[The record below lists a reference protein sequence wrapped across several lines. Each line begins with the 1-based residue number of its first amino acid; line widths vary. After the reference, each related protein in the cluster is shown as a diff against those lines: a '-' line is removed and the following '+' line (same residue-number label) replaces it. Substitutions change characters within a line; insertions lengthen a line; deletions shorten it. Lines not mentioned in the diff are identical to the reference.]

1 MTVTRFDPGAALIFL
16 LGVVWGPRDRQQ
28 DLRLVFGPGSA
39 ETIIAP
45 DVLDDIGYTARQGEA
60 ITVTRSVV
68 GKESGYLI
76 RVARFRAL
84 GFEFTDF
91 RVNALDLPERYGIN
105 GLLGLGF
112 LRHFNY
118 EVRSGEGRIRAERID
133 VDVSK

>member
-1 MTVTRFDPGAALIFL
+1 LKVTRFDAAADLIFL
-16 LGVVWGPRDRQQ
+16 PGRVWGPRGRDLE
-28 DLRLVFGPGSA
+28 LRLVFDPGSA

-45 DVLDDIGYTARQGEA
+45 GVLDEVGYSAQQGEA
-60 ITVTRSVV
+60 ITTTRSVV
-68 GKESGYLI
+68 GREPGYLI

-91 RVNALDLPERYGIN
+91 RVNAIDLPEGYGIN

-118 EVRSGEGRIRAERID
+118 EVRSREGRLLVERIGAGPG
-133 VDVSK
+133 